1 MERYLFNLEVKGNPL
16 AMFLYIVHVSCV
28 NLNCIRNGTN
38 SFQFGLPPDAE
49 PARNPGQ
56 ARVDLGGIELTP
68 RAPGPRSGIGIYPT
82 PSFAAS
88 AHGET
93 FGPHQRYGRM
103 TQPDT
108 WYVAFG
114 PDKTVKTD
122 DSATGVVRSTRTFK
136 SEVDAKLFAMQII
149 AKGWSAT
156 AGTLN
161 PHQPKQII
169 GASHIE
175 RWADPAASHRQ
186 GA

>member
-16 AMFLYIVHVSCV
+16 AMFLYIVHLSCV
-28 NLNCIRNGTN
+28 NLNCIRNGTKFVPIRP
-38 SFQFGLPPDAE
+38 SADVDAE
-49 PARNPGQ
+49 PTRNPGQ
-56 ARVDLGGIELTP
+56 RRAGLEASTLAP
-68 RAPGPRSGIGIYPT
+68 PAPGNGARST
-82 PSFAAS
+82 PSFGAAS

-93 FGPHQRYGRM
+93 FSHHQRYGRM

-175 RWADPAASHRQ
+175 RWADPAAGHRQ